1 MLMVETV
8 EWCLQKR
15 PEHGVP
21 RKEIS
26 PISRHLPRKELTWK
40 KLSNA

>member
-8 EWCLQKR
+8 EWCLRQKA
-15 PEHGVP
+15 PAWCA
-21 RKEIS
+21 
-26 PISRHLPRKELTWK
+26 SRHLPRKELTWK